1 MKRSQVTFAPALL
14 LLFALAG
21 ATAFAQRP
29 RVSAD
34 TTPAATPAADPK
46 ATPAV
51 PPAPATLKAK
61 YEGGVGG
68 YMKKQTGTLN
78 FDDAARRL
86 VFRDKAGREYLSL
99 PYDSVAAVWP
109 DTKARRSTTGTVVT
123 YIPLP
128 YGANMLGYLMRNK
141 QRYLVVQYNDPDT
154 DVQGL
159 TSFKLDNKQVLAS
172 AVQTLAGRAKLQQR
186 GEGYVRKDK
195 AAANGSTP
203 DDK

>member
-1 MKRSQVTFAPALL
+1 MKRSRVTVAPALML
-14 LLFALAG
+14 LLTLAG
-21 ATAFAQRP
+21 ADAFAQRP

-34 TTPAATPAADPK
+34 PTPAAADPK
-46 ATPAV
+46 ATPV

-61 YEGGVGG
+61 YEGGVSG

-78 FDDAARRL
+78 FDDATRRL

-109 DTKARRSTTGTVVT
+109 DTKAQRSTTGTAVT

-128 YGANMLGYLMRNK
+128 YGANMLGLLMREK
-141 QRYLVVQYNDPDT
+141 KRYLVVQYNDPDT
-154 DVQGL
+154 DVQGV
-159 TSFKLDNKQVLAS
+159 TSFKLDSKQVLAS
-172 AVQTLAGRAKLQQR
+172 AVHTLAGRADLKQR

-195 AAANGSTP
+195 AAANSTP

>member
-1 MKRSQVTFAPALL
+1 MKRSRATFTPALL
-14 LLFALAG
+14 LLLLSLVGTAAL
-21 ATAFAQRP
+21 AQRP

-34 TTPAATPAADPK
+34 TRTTTPAAGPN
-46 ATPAV
+46 ATPV

-61 YEGGVGG
+61 YEGGVSG

-86 VFRDKAGREYLSL
+86 VFRDKTGREYLAL

-109 DTKARRSTTGTVVT
+109 DTKARRTTTGTVVS

-128 YGANMLGYLMRNK
+128 YGANMLGLLMRQK
-141 QRYLVVQYNDPDT
+141 QRYLVVQYYDADT
-154 DVQGL
+154 DVQGV

-172 AVQTLAGRAKLQQR
+172 AVHTLAGRAELKQR

-195 AAANGSTP
+195 AATNSTP